1 MKPEDYAKASS
12 EFSQQVALFLWAALE
27 QRTRSELRWLH
38 AIKNEE
44 KSGNV
49 IAGARAK
56 QSGIK
61 AGVHDTFLPVKRGSF
76 SGLYIEM
83 KKPGGKP
90 SDLQLEFGL
99 AVQAEGFAW
108 AVCDHWEIAK
118 NTLVDYLEGRFEQ
131 KTYSGVKHRIK

>member
-1 MKPEDYAKASS
+1 MKPEDYAKAGS
-12 EFSQQVALFLWAALE
+12 EFSHQVAVFAWCAMNKTKYPELALF
-27 QRTRSELRWLH
+27 H

-44 KSGNV
+44 RSGNV

-99 AVQAEGFAW
+99 AVQDQGFAW

-131 KTYSGVKHRIK
+131 KTYIGVKHRIK